1 MNTKFKFYL
10 LITFLLFSA
19 CEVKWS
25 MEVEFNEDYS
35 GSYKILILL
44 DQDAQFYALE
54 TGQTTAIGGL
64 DAILSDLPE
73 GYGSSIYQEGNYLGI
88 LVRNDFQNTEELQA
102 QFKLL
107 NENENTAL
115 LLLPIEEINFSES
128 SRSFNINGIFGEIF
142 VSDEESIEGYDNVF
156 DGKLSVIVPGNI
168 TSPKLENIVNNTVIF
183 DIEGTS
189 VKTFEVVANKY
200 SLLSP
205 TNIIIL
211 FLVLSSIYIFC
222 LLYTSPSP
230 RDISGS
236 RMPSS
241 A

>member
-64 DAILSDLPE
+64 DAILADLPE

-128 SRSFNINGIFGEIF
+128 SRSFNISGIFGEIF

-211 FLVLSSIYIFC
+211 FSVLSSIYIFVRQ
-222 LLYTSPSP
+222 Y
-230 RDISGS
+230 RKKN
-236 RMPSS
+236 
-241 A
+241 

>member
-44 DQDAQFYALE
+44 DQDAQFYALD

-64 DAILSDLPE
+64 DAILADLPE
-73 GYGSSIYQEGNYLGI
+73 GYGSSIYQDGNYLGI
-88 LVRNDFQNTEELQA
+88 LVRNDFQNTEELHA

-128 SRSFNINGIFGEIF
+128 SRSFNVNGIFGEIF
-142 VSDEESIEGYDNVF
+142 VSDEERIEGFDNVF
-156 DGKLSVIVPGNI
+156 DGKLSLIVPGNI
-168 TSPKLENIVNNTVIF
+168 TRPNLENIVDNTVIF

-189 VKTFEVVANKY
+189 VKTFEVVANKQ
-200 SLLSP
+200 SFLSP

-211 FLVLSSIYIFC
+211 FLVFSLIYIFVRQ
-222 LLYTSPSP
+222 Y
-230 RDISGS
+230 RKKN
-236 RMPSS
+236 
-241 A
+241 

>member
-1 MNTKFKFYL
+1 MNTKFKLYL

-25 MEVEFNEDYS
+25 MEIEFNEDYS

-64 DAILSDLPE
+64 DAILADLPE

-88 LVRNDFQNTEELQA
+88 LVRNDFQNIEELQA

-200 SLLSP
+200 SALSP

-211 FLVLSSIYIFC
+211 FLVLSSIYIFVRQ
-222 LLYTSPSP
+222 Y
-230 RDISGS
+230 RKKN
-236 RMPSS
+236 
-241 A
+241 

>member
-1 MNTKFKFYL
+1 MITKFKFYL
-10 LITFLLFSA
+10 LILFLLFSA

-25 MEVEFNEDYS
+25 MEVKFNEDYS

-64 DAILSDLPE
+64 DAILADLPE

-211 FLVLSSIYIFC
+211 FLVLSSIYIFVRQ
-222 LLYTSPSP
+222 Y
-230 RDISGS
+230 RKKN
-236 RMPSS
+236 
-241 A
+241 

>member
-1 MNTKFKFYL
+1 MNTKFKLYL

-25 MEVEFNEDYS
+25 MEIEFNEDYS

-64 DAILSDLPE
+64 DAILADLPE

-88 LVRNDFQNTEELQA
+88 LVRNDFQNTEELLA

-128 SRSFNINGIFGEIF
+128 TRSFNINGIFGEIF

-200 SLLSP
+200 SVLSP

-211 FLVLSSIYIFC
+211 FLVLSSIYIFVRQ
-222 LLYTSPSP
+222 Y
-230 RDISGS
+230 RKKN
-236 RMPSS
+236 
-241 A
+241 

>member
-35 GSYKILILL
+35 GNYKILILL

-64 DAILSDLPE
+64 DAILADLPE

-128 SRSFNINGIFGEIF
+128 SRSFNINGVFGEIF

-211 FLVLSSIYIFC
+211 FLVLSSIYIFVRQ
-222 LLYTSPSP
+222 Y
-230 RDISGS
+230 GKKN
-236 RMPSS
+236 
-241 A
+241 

>member
-1 MNTKFKFYL
+1 MKTKFKYYL

-25 MEVEFNEDYS
+25 MEVKFNENYS

-64 DAILSDLPE
+64 DAILADLPE

-142 VSDEESIEGYDNVF
+142 VSDEQSIEGYDNVF

-211 FLVLSSIYIFC
+211 FLVLSSIYIFVRQ
-222 LLYTSPSP
+222 Y
-230 RDISGS
+230 RKKN
-236 RMPSS
+236 
-241 A
+241 

>member
-10 LITFLLFSA
+10 LIIFLLFSA

-25 MEVEFNEDYS
+25 MEVKFNEDYS

-64 DAILSDLPE
+64 DAILADLPE

-211 FLVLSSIYIFC
+211 FLVLSSIYIFVRQ
-222 LLYTSPSP
+222 Y
-230 RDISGS
+230 RKKN
-236 RMPSS
+236 
-241 A
+241 

>member
-1 MNTKFKFYL
+1 MITKFKFYL
-10 LITFLLFSA
+10 LIIFLLFSA

-25 MEVEFNEDYS
+25 MEVKFNEDYS

-64 DAILSDLPE
+64 DAILADLPE

-205 TNIIIL
+205 TNITIL
-211 FLVLSSIYIFC
+211 FLVLSSIYIFVRQ
-222 LLYTSPSP
+222 Y
-230 RDISGS
+230 RKKN
-236 RMPSS
+236 
-241 A
+241 

>member
-25 MEVEFNEDYS
+25 MEIEFNEDYS

-64 DAILSDLPE
+64 DAILADLPE

-211 FLVLSSIYIFC
+211 FLVLSSIYIFVRQ
-222 LLYTSPSP
+222 Y
-230 RDISGS
+230 RKKN
-236 RMPSS
+236 
-241 A
+241 

>member
-64 DAILSDLPE
+64 DAILADLPE

-107 NENENTAL
+107 NENENTSL

-211 FLVLSSIYIFC
+211 FFVLSLIYIFVRQ
-222 LLYTSPSP
+222 Y
-230 RDISGS
+230 RKKN
-236 RMPSS
+236 
-241 A
+241 

>member
-10 LITFLLFSA
+10 LISFLLFSA

-44 DQDAQFYALE
+44 DQDAQVYALE

-64 DAILSDLPE
+64 DAILADLPE

-211 FLVLSSIYIFC
+211 FLVLSSIYIFVRQ
-222 LLYTSPSP
+222 Y
-230 RDISGS
+230 RKKN
-236 RMPSS
+236 
-241 A
+241 

>member
-10 LITFLLFSA
+10 LISFLLFSA

-102 QFKLL
+102 QFELL

-211 FLVLSSIYIFC
+211 FLVLSSIYIFVRQ
-222 LLYTSPSP
+222 Y
-230 RDISGS
+230 RKKN
-236 RMPSS
+236 
-241 A
+241 

>member
-10 LITFLLFSA
+10 LISFLLFSA

-64 DAILSDLPE
+64 DAILADLPE

-142 VSDEESIEGYDNVF
+142 VSDEESVEGYDNVF

-211 FLVLSSIYIFC
+211 FLVLSSIYIFVRQ
-222 LLYTSPSP
+222 Y
-230 RDISGS
+230 RKKN
-236 RMPSS
+236 
-241 A
+241 

>member
-44 DQDAQFYALE
+44 DQDAQFYALD
-54 TGQTTAIGGL
+54 TGQATAIGGL
-64 DAILSDLPE
+64 DAILADLPE
-73 GYGSSIYQEGNYLGI
+73 GYGSSIYQDGNYLGI

-142 VSDEESIEGYDNVF
+142 VSDEERIEGFDNIF

-168 TSPKLENIVNNTVIF
+168 TRPNLENIVNNTVIF

-189 VKTFEVVANKY
+189 VKTFEVVANKQ
-200 SLLSP
+200 SFLSP

-211 FLVLSSIYIFC
+211 FLVFSLIYIFVRQ
-222 LLYTSPSP
+222 Y
-230 RDISGS
+230 RKKN
-236 RMPSS
+236 
-241 A
+241 

>member
-64 DAILSDLPE
+64 DAILADLPE

-205 TNIIIL
+205 TNITIL
-211 FLVLSSIYIFC
+211 FLVLSSIYIFVRQ
-222 LLYTSPSP
+222 Y
-230 RDISGS
+230 RKKN
-236 RMPSS
+236 
-241 A
+241 

>member
-10 LITFLLFSA
+10 LIIFLLFSA

-25 MEVEFNEDYS
+25 MEIEFNEDYS

-64 DAILSDLPE
+64 DAILADLPE

-200 SLLSP
+200 SVLSP

-211 FLVLSSIYIFC
+211 FLVLSSIYIFVRQ
-222 LLYTSPSP
+222 Y
-230 RDISGS
+230 RKKN
-236 RMPSS
+236 
-241 A
+241 

>member
-64 DAILSDLPE
+64 DAILADLPE

-128 SRSFNINGIFGEIF
+128 SRSFNINGVFGEIF

-211 FLVLSSIYIFC
+211 FLVLSSIYIFVRQ
-222 LLYTSPSP
+222 Y
-230 RDISGS
+230 RKKN
-236 RMPSS
+236 
-241 A
+241 

>member
-64 DAILSDLPE
+64 DAILADLPE

-102 QFKLL
+102 QFELL

-211 FLVLSSIYIFC
+211 FLVLSSIYIFVRQ
-222 LLYTSPSP
+222 Y
-230 RDISGS
+230 RKKN
-236 RMPSS
+236 
-241 A
+241 

>member
-44 DQDAQFYALE
+44 DQDAQFYALD

-64 DAILSDLPE
+64 DAILADLPE
-73 GYGSSIYQEGNYLGI
+73 GYGSSIYQDGNYLGI

-142 VSDEESIEGYDNVF
+142 VSDEERIEGFDNIF

-168 TSPKLENIVNNTVIF
+168 TRPNLENIVNNTVIF

-189 VKTFEVVANKY
+189 VKTFELVANKQ
-200 SLLSP
+200 SFLSP

-211 FLVLSSIYIFC
+211 FLVFSLIYIFVRQ
-222 LLYTSPSP
+222 Y
-230 RDISGS
+230 RKKN
-236 RMPSS
+236 
-241 A
+241 

>member
-1 MNTKFKFYL
+1 MNTKFKLYL

-25 MEVEFNEDYS
+25 MEIEFNEDYS

-64 DAILSDLPE
+64 DAILADLPE

-88 LVRNDFQNTEELQA
+88 LVRNDFQNTKELQA

-128 SRSFNINGIFGEIF
+128 TRSFNINGIFGEIF

-168 TSPKLENIVNNTVIF
+168 TNPKLENIVNNTVIF

-200 SLLSP
+200 SALSP

-211 FLVLSSIYIFC
+211 FLVLSSIYIFVRQ
-222 LLYTSPSP
+222 Y
-230 RDISGS
+230 RKKN
-236 RMPSS
+236 
-241 A
+241 